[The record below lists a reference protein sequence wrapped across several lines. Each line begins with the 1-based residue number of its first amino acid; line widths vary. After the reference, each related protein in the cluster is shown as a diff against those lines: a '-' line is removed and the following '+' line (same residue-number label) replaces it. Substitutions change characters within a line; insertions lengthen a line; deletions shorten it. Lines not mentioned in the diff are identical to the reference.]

1 SSKKSFCWDYEKG
14 SIEGDIKPY
23 QDKDR
28 YTYPTIDISGIKEKI
43 NDKVN
48 PPEEWVDDRDP
59 WQGEIVHYYPNP
71 NAFKNA
77 ELVLFIELALIK
89 AKGSKLP
96 NAGTKIYLY
105 FLPF

>member
-1 SSKKSFCWDYEKG
+1 MPNNIGLDYPYSGPVTSKAKRFFWWDYEKG

-71 NAFKNA
+71 NAFKN
-77 ELVLFIELALIK
+77 IEIV
-89 AKGSKLP
+89 GFDS
-96 NAGTKIYLY
+96 NWR
-105 FLPF
+105 F